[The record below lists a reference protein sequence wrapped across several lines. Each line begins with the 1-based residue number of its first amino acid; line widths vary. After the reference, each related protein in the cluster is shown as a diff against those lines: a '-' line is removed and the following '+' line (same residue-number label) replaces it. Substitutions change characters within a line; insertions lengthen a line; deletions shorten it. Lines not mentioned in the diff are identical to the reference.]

1 VCTSLKCLGCI
12 TTYSFDS
19 PTESSLDAID
29 AKGVLLLLLT
39 LLLTSHPFLG

>member
-1 VCTSLKCLGCI
+1 LGCI
-12 TTYSFDS
+12 RTYSFDS

-39 LLLTSHPFLG
+39 SHPFLG